1 MKCGLTQGRI
11 RVAVLIL
18 SDTMC
23 IFSAW
28 AAVVVLYWLSGFGRY
43 DPLEYARF
51 WPLVLVFVMFNTVVK
66 LYHGN
71 VVYPSLPLSP
81 VEEFRR
87 LLASS
92 ICVHLIVMAF
102 MGFSRQQEEVSR
114 FVLVVG
120 GLLLA
125 GMSQPFRDVAR
136 WMMKRFDVGQIPCF
150 IVGSGD
156 LARQI
161 AEECGNSAFLGCRV
175 VGSFCDGEE
184 SVPGVRRLGGLR
196 DVVRVG
202 QEKDVKRI
210 LACYDERL
218 LKEQLTDLVRQF
230 QFIDY
235 FPTRK
240 AFPVIGS
247 RLVAVGGF
255 GGIELVNQSC
265 MKVLRWEKKAVDLL
279 LSAVAVLVCAPLFI
293 LIPVLIKLTS
303 KGPVFYRHHRLG
315 KDGRQIGIWKFRSM
329 YIDASERLETILKSD
344 PVRRV
349 EWERN
354 FKMKNDPRVTP
365 FGRFLR
371 KTSLDEIPQLFN
383 VLLGEMAIV
392 GPRPIVEDE
401 VKYYGGRYELFS
413 RAKPGITGLWQVSG
427 RSETGY
433 DRRVSLDCYYVL
445 NWSPWMDLWVIV
457 RTVSSVLLMRGAR

>member
-1 MKCGLTQGRI
+1 MKGGLMQGRI
-11 RVAVLIL
+11 RVAILIFSDVL
-18 SDTMC
+18 C
-23 IFSAW
+23 IFFAW
-28 AAVVVLYWLSGFGRY
+28 AAAVLLYWLSGFGRY
-43 DPLEYARF
+43 DPLEYVRF
-51 WPLVLVFVMFNTVVK
+51 WPLALVFVLCNMLVK

-71 VVYPSLPLSP
+71 AVYPSLPLSP

-92 ICVHLIVMAF
+92 IFVHLIVMAF
-102 MGFSRQQEEVSR
+102 LGFSRQQEDVSR
-114 FVLVVG
+114 FVLVLG
-120 GLLLA
+120 GFLLA
-125 GMSQPFRDVAR
+125 GLSQPFRDIAR
-136 WMMKRFDVGQIPCF
+136 WMMKRFDVGRIPCF

-161 AEECGNSAFLGCRV
+161 AEECENSAFLGCRII
-175 VGSFCDGEE
+175 GSFYDGGED
-184 SVPGVRRLGGLR
+184 VPGVRRLGGLR
-196 DVVRVG
+196 DLVRVG

-218 LKEQLTDLVRQF
+218 LKEQLTDLVGHF

-240 AFPVIGS
+240 AFPVIGA

-265 MKVLRWEKKAVDLL
+265 MKVLRWEKKAMDML
-279 LSAVAVLVCAPLFI
+279 LSVVAIIVCLPLFI

-303 KGPVFYRHHRLG
+303 RGPVFYRHCRLG
-315 KDGRQIGIWKFRSM
+315 KEGRPIRMWKFRSM
-329 YIDASERLETILKSD
+329 YIDAAERLETILKSD
-344 PVRRV
+344 PAQRL

-354 FKMKNDPRVTP
+354 FKLKNDPRVTP

-392 GPRPIVEDE
+392 GPRPIVEE
-401 VKYYGGRYELFS
+401 EIGYYGDRYSLFS
-413 RAKPGITGLWQVSG
+413 RVKPGITGLWQVSG

-433 DRRVSLDCYYVL
+433 DRRVSLDCYYIL
-445 NWSPWMDLWVIV
+445 NWNPWMDLWVIV
-457 RTVSSVLLMRGAR
+457 RTVSSVLLMRGAH

>member
-1 MKCGLTQGRI
+1 MTQGRI
-11 RVAVLIL
+11 RILVLIFADVL
-18 SDTMC
+18 CM
-23 IFSAW
+23 SAVWTVVLNLYKW
-28 AAVVVLYWLSGFGRY
+28 AGFGIYNTTDYCKLWPVLVLFVVVNM
-43 DPLEYARF
+43 
-51 WPLVLVFVMFNTVVK
+51 FVR

-71 VVYPSLPLSP
+71 VVYPSLPLGP

-87 LLASS
+87 LVASS
-92 ICVHLIVMAF
+92 VTVHLIVMAF
-102 MGFSRQQEEVSR
+102 LGFSRQQEEVSR
-114 FVLVVG
+114 FVLIAS

-125 GMSQPFRDVAR
+125 GLSQPFRDVAR
-136 WMMKRFDVGQIPCF
+136 WAMKRFGIGSIPCF

-161 AEECGNSAFLGCRV
+161 VQECENSAFLGCRV
-175 VGSFCDGEE
+175 VGSFDDGGK
-184 SVPGVRRLGGLR
+184 SIPGVERLGGLR
-196 DVVRVG
+196 DVVRMG
-202 QEKDVKRI
+202 RAMDVKRL

-218 LKEQLTDLVRQF
+218 LKEQLTTLVRHF

-235 FPTRK
+235 FPTRR

-265 MKVLRWEKKAVDLL
+265 MKALRWEKVAMDFL
-279 LSAVAVLVCAPLFI
+279 LSVAAIFVCLPLFI

-303 KGPVFYRHHRLG
+303 RGPVFYRHHRLG
-315 KDGRQIGIWKFRSM
+315 KDGRPIKIWKFRSM
-329 YIDASERLETILKSD
+329 YMDAEERLATILEND
-344 PVRRV
+344 PAARA
-349 EWERN
+349 EWEEN
-354 FKMKNDPRVTP
+354 FKLKNDPRITP

-383 VLLGEMAIV
+383 VFLGEMAIV

-413 RAKPGITGLWQVSG
+413 RVKPGITGLWQVSG
-427 RSETGY
+427 RSDTGY

-445 NWSPWMDLWVIV
+445 NWNPWMDLWVIT
-457 RTVSSVLLMRGAR
+457 RTVSCVLLMRGAH

>member
-1 MKCGLTQGRI
+1 MQGRV
-11 RVAVLIL
+11 RVASLVITDML
-18 SDTMC
+18 C
-23 IFSAW
+23 VFFAW
-28 AAVVVLYWLSGFGRY
+28 AATVVAYWCLGFGDY
-43 DPLEYARF
+43 DPAEYVRF
-51 WPLVLVFVMFNTVVK
+51 WPVALLFVVFNMLVR

-71 VVYPSLPLSP
+71 VVYPSLPLGP

-87 LLASS
+87 LVASS
-92 ICVHLIVMAF
+92 VTVHLIVMAF
-102 MGFSRQQEEVSR
+102 LGFSRQQEEVSR
-114 FVLVVG
+114 FVLIAS

-125 GMSQPFRDVAR
+125 GLSQPFRDVAR
-136 WMMKRFDVGQIPCF
+136 WAMKRFGIGSIPCF

-161 AEECGNSAFLGCRV
+161 VQECENSAFLGCRV
-175 VGSFCDGEE
+175 VGSFDDGGK
-184 SVPGVRRLGGLR
+184 SIPGVERLGGLR
-196 DVVRVG
+196 DVVRMG
-202 QEKDVKRI
+202 RAMDVKRL

-218 LKEQLTDLVRQF
+218 LKEQLTTLVRHF

-235 FPTRK
+235 FPTRR

-265 MKVLRWEKKAVDLL
+265 MKALRWEKVAMDFL
-279 LSAVAVLVCAPLFI
+279 LSVAAIFVCLPLFI

-303 KGPVFYRHHRLG
+303 RGPVFYRHHRLG
-315 KDGRQIGIWKFRSM
+315 KGGRTIKIWKFRSM
-329 YIDASERLETILKSD
+329 YMDAEERLATILEND
-344 PVRRV
+344 PAARA
-349 EWERN
+349 EWEEN
-354 FKMKNDPRVTP
+354 FKLKNDPRITP

-401 VKYYGGRYELFS
+401 VRYYGGRYELFS

-427 RSETGY
+427 RSDTGY

-445 NWSPWMDLWVIV
+445 NWNPWMDLWVIM
-457 RTVSSVLLMRGAR
+457 RTVSCVLLMRGAH